1 VATGTSPASDTA
13 FFGHPR
19 GLSTLFFTE
28 MWERFAYYGM
38 RAILVLFMTASVAA
52 GGLGLEV
59 GRAWAIYGTY
69 VALVYMLSLPGGW
82 IADRILG
89 LRRSVFYGGILIM
102 LGQICLAVPGAKLFY
117 LGLAFIIFGTGLL
130 KPNVSAIVGE
140 LYGKEDLRRD
150 AGFSI
155 FYMGINLGAFIAP
168 LIVGFLA
175 QSPWFKGVLEGMGL
189 DPTTSWNWGFGV
201 GALGMFFGVIQYRL
215 GWKHFGTAGIHPSI
229 PPESAEGRSARRQL
243 GGGVVALLALV
254 AILVVLVRQG
264 VVGVEAVTSA
274 FSWVYLV
281 LVLAFFAWLFLGNA
295 WTTVE
300 RKRLIVIVVLFA
312 GAAIFWSAFEQAATS
327 LNLFAANNTRNSVFG
342 LTFPSS
348 WFQSVNALMIIIFA
362 PVFAWIWMSL
372 GKHDPSSPAKFA
384 FGLVSV
390 GLGFVVMVAAAK
402 ASANGVLVSP
412 WWLVATYLLHT
423 IGELSLSPVGL
434 SSMTRLAPDRVK
446 GMMMGVWFLAASV
459 GNLIAG
465 GVLGFYATFTLPQV
479 FGAVAAFAIISGL
492 VMFALVL
499 PIKRMMARAD

>member
-1 VATGTSPASDTA
+1 VATAPSPASDTA

-59 GRAWAIYGTY
+59 GRAGAIYGTY

-102 LGQICLAVPGAKLFY
+102 FGQLCLAVPGAKLFY

-168 LIVGFLA
+168 LIVGGLA

-243 GGGVVALLALV
+243 GGGVVALLGLIAVL
-254 AILVVLVRQG
+254 AFLVRQG
-264 VVGVEAVTSA
+264 VIGVETVTSA

-281 LVLAFFAWLFLGNA
+281 LVVAFFAWLFLGNS
-295 WTTVE
+295 WTSAE

-434 SSMTRLAPDRVK
+434 SSMTKLAPDRVK

-465 GVLGFYATFTLPQV
+465 GVLGFYATFTLPEV
-479 FGAVAAFAIISGL
+479 FGAVAAFAIVSGL